1 MFLENTVNH
10 TEQFGWIE
18 VICGSMFSGKTE
30 ELIRRLKRAQ
40 FAKQKVEIFKPAI
53 DTRYDEEKVVSHDS
67 NEIRST
73 PVPSSEHIRILADD
87 VKVVGIDEAQFFD
100 DGIVAVCNDL
110 ANRGIRVIV
119 AGLDMDFKG
128 NPFGPMP
135 NLMATAEYVTKVHA
149 VCVKTGNLAHFS
161 HRTIENDK
169 LVVLGETQ
177 EYQPLSRSA
186 YYNAMQKNME
196 NTSEKKTKLQEHLG
210 ENTAKMK
217 AFYDKSLEMNNEDI
231 NNIEV
236 VANLISK
243 NQTNRID

>member
-10 TEQFGWIE
+10 KEQFGWIE

-53 DTRYDEEKVVSHDS
+53 DVRYDEDKVVSHDA

-73 PVPSSEHIRILADD
+73 PVPAAANIPILADGCD
-87 VKVVGIDEAQFFD
+87 VVGIDEAQFFD
-100 DGIVAVCNDL
+100 DEIVRVCNDL
-110 ANRGIRVIV
+110 ANKGIRVIV

-149 VCVKTGNLAHFS
+149 VCTRTGNLAQYS
-161 HRTIENDK
+161 YRKAKSND
-169 LVVLGETQ
+169 LVLLGEVE
-177 EYQPLSRSA
+177 EYEPLSRAA
-186 YYNAMQKNME
+186 YYKSMLRDKVRNIKVNEAEEISAKL
-196 NTSEKKTKLQEHLG
+196 KTG
-210 ENTAKMK
+210 NG
-217 AFYDKSLEMNNEDI
+217 
-231 NNIEV
+231 
-236 VANLISK
+236 
-243 NQTNRID
+243 

>member
-40 FAKQKVEIFKPAI
+40 FAKQRVEIFKPAV
-53 DTRYDEEKVVSHDS
+53 DTRYDDEMVVSHDS

-73 PVPSSEHIRILADD
+73 PVPASSNIRLLAND
-87 VKVVGIDEAQFFD
+87 VQVVGIDEAQFFD
-100 DGIVAVCNDL
+100 DEIVAVCNDL

-135 NLMATAEYVTKVHA
+135 ALMATAEYVTKVHA
-149 VCVKTGNLAHFS
+149 VCTRTGNLANYSFRKAKS
-161 HRTIENDK
+161 DDI
-169 LVVLGETQ
+169 VFLGETQ
-177 EYQPLSRSA
+177 EYEPLSRAA
-186 YYNAMQKNME
+186 YYKAVREQQEQILKE
-196 NTSEKKTKLQEHLG
+196 KDTETSSE
-210 ENTAKMK
+210 
-217 AFYDKSLEMNNEDI
+217 
-231 NNIEV
+231 
-236 VANLISK
+236 
-243 NQTNRID
+243 